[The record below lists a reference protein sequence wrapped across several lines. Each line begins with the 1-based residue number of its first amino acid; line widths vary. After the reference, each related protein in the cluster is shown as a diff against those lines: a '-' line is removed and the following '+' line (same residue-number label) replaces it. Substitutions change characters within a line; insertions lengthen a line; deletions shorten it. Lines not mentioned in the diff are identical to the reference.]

1 MGKQFPPNM
10 APKTMIDKG
19 RRYGRMV
26 IVLLSTIFIFM
37 LTIQVSA
44 AALNV
49 VISDSVKDIDS
60 LIATYS
66 KTPWVKQ
73 IEMFNTKL
81 KPAQIDYINSKLPDV
96 TIGCQVWLTEKH
108 YVRTD
113 ATAYAV
119 NHNNKSKKHTSA
131 DFYGLRYCPN
141 LMALDL
147 SHNAIDDLSF
157 LEYLPK
163 LRVLLLGDNKIENVF
178 SISFLHDLEYL
189 ELFKNRIRD
198 VTPLMLLGN
207 LLDLNLSHNYID
219 DLFPLTRLDGI
230 ERLWIYN
237 SNNYRASDPLP
248 KQTVLEL
255 QEALYYTHIDATS
268 YSTLGGWRE
277 HERYYVIFNMLHGVM
292 RWLPWDAEGLIPRY
306 K

>member
-1 MGKQFPPNM
+1 MTNRSRILIILSFF
-10 APKTMIDKG
+10 
-19 RRYGRMV
+19 
-26 IVLLSTIFIFM
+26 LLT
-37 LTIQVSA
+37 TQVSA
-44 AALNV
+44 EASSV
-49 VISDSVKDIDS
+49 TIIGSVKDIDS
-60 LIATYS
+60 LILTYS
-66 KTPWVKQ
+66 ERPWVKRIDIYDTKLTPTQ
-73 IEMFNTKL
+73 IEYVHN
-81 KPAQIDYINSKLPDV
+81 KLPGV
-96 TIGCQVWLTEKH
+96 AIGCQVWLAEKH
-108 YVRTD
+108 FIRTD

-119 NHNNKSKKHTSA
+119 NHNNKSRKHTSA
-131 DFYGLRYCPN
+131 DFYGLRYCPD

-157 LEYLPK
+157 LAYLPK

-189 ELFKNRIRD
+189 ELFKNKIRD
-198 VTPLMLLGN
+198 VSPLMLLNN
-207 LLDLNLSHNYID
+207 LLDLNLSHNYIG
-219 DLFPLTRLDGI
+219 DLFPLTRLDRI

-255 QEALYYTHIDATS
+255 QEALYYTQIDSTS

-277 HERYYVIFNMLHGVM
+277 HPRYYVVFNMLHGALK
-292 RWLPWDAEGLIPRY
+292 WLPWDSEGLIPRY